1 MVTPH
6 DCGPEMPTL
15 LQVGWHAKSGG
26 PIRCR
31 TMSRWSRD
39 AQTQQFA
46 EAVRD
51 FAAQHHS
58 PEAPP
63 TREAW
68 RAAGELGLTGLQI
81 PEEFGGSDAASYRIV
96 ATAVSELATI
106 SHGLSSTFTVSC
118 DIATAYLVRYG
129 NTETKQ
135 RWLPALAA
143 GEAIAAL
150 ALTEPGAGSDLA
162 ALTTRATA
170 VDNGWSL
177 TGTKTFITNG
187 SIADVVVVAA
197 RTSDQHRGRGV
208 SLFAV
213 DTSLQGVS
221 RHALVTAGHSDC
233 DTGELAFHEVILDN
247 SSLLGV
253 LDEGLFHLLERLPQ
267 ERLTSSVANLAQAR
281 DALEL
286 TLQFAK
292 SREAFGSTIGSL
304 QHNAFRLAEVDAQL
318 AAVEAL
324 VDRCIDDLDAN
335 VMSSAD
341 GARAKLLS
349 ARVENAILDL
359 GYQLHGGSAFL
370 ADAPIHRRW
379 VDGRITRVWAGADE
393 VMLHLIAQ
401 DLGLHP

>member
-1 MVTPH
+1 
-6 DCGPEMPTL
+6 
-15 LQVGWHAKSGG
+15 
-26 PIRCR
+26 
-31 TMSRWSRD
+31 MSRWSRD

-58 PEAPP
+58 PEAPPTREAWRAAGELGLTARAPP

-208 SLFAV
+208 SLFA
-213 DTSLQGVS
+213 
-221 RHALVTAGHSDC
+221 
-233 DTGELAFHEVILDN
+233 E
-247 SSLLGV
+247 
-253 LDEGLFHLLERLPQ
+253 
-267 ERLTSSVANLAQAR
+267 
-281 DALEL
+281 
-286 TLQFAK
+286 
-292 SREAFGSTIGSL
+292 IG
-304 QHNAFRLAEVDAQL
+304 
-318 AAVEAL
+318 
-324 VDRCIDDLDAN
+324 
-335 VMSSAD
+335 
-341 GARAKLLS
+341 RAH
-349 ARVENAILDL
+349 V
-359 GYQLHGGSAFL
+359 
-370 ADAPIHRRW
+370 
-379 VDGRITRVWAGADE
+379 
-393 VMLHLIAQ
+393 
-401 DLGLHP
+401 